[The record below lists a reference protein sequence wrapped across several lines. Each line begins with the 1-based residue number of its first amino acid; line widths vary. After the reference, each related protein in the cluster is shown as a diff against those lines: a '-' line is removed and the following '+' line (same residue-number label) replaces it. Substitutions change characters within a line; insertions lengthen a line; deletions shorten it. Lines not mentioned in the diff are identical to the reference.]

1 MKLFLVFTLLF
12 SAVSSVGAR
21 ELLSPAP
28 PSVHGDVASGPSALL
43 GRAFGAASKLPEVPH
58 LKTRGRLQEDLV
70 EALLEAGGPVA
81 LAQEWTGRI
90 SNWRGALGAAA
101 ISVHL
106 AREGEEQAA
115 KAALE
120 AAQGLEAALTDPS
133 EQGWRRNRVRARIAL
148 AYAILGDKAT
158 AAAIQARMDA
168 TEGGMLSVYAASILD
183 PELIEAQAEQLFELA
198 AAGTSDEARF
208 ALEAVSVFYGR
219 VHGDEELR
227 EKLYAGLIEH
237 WKQVPLVPRVELLD
251 LFARGDVENGAPVLA
266 QAKINRIEE
275 MVRTNKVL
283 LEDQVA
289 LRARVALLRG
299 LAGQGEAGVAMADE
313 ALAKYDEVR
322 ESINSIW
329 RGRALR
335 PLAEAYASLGQR
347 MIASDLYERALAEAV
362 VNPNSRPRV
371 EDLVKISISITRSG
385 IEPTRSLE
393 QALERVANGVG
404 EPW

>member
-1 MKLFLVFTLLF
+1 MKPFLVLTLMF
-12 SAVSSVGAR
+12 GAAAPIAAR
-21 ELLSPAP
+21 GPLSPPAP
-28 PSVHGDVASGPSALL
+28 GVHLDVTSGPSALL
-43 GRAFGAASKLPEVPH
+43 GRAYDAASKLPEVPH
-58 LKTRGRLQEDLV
+58 LKTRGRLQEELV
-70 EALLEAGGPVA
+70 EALLEAGGPVG
-81 LAQEWTGRI
+81 LAREWADGI
-90 SNWRGALGAAA
+90 SNWRGALGVAA

-106 AREGEEQAA
+106 AKAGDEQAA

-120 AAQGLEAALTDPS
+120 AARTLESALTGSS

-148 AYAILGDKAT
+148 AYAVLGDKAT
-158 AAAIQARMDA
+158 AAEIQARIDA
-168 TEGGMLSVYAASILD
+168 TEGGMLSVYAASVLD
-183 PELIEAQAEQLFELA
+183 RELIEVQAEQLFELA

-227 EKLYAGLIEH
+227 EKLYAGLLEH
-237 WKQVPLVPRVELLD
+237 WKQVPLVPRIELLD
-251 LFARGDVENGAPVLA
+251 LFARSDVGNGAPALA
-266 QAKINRIEE
+266 VAKIDRIEE

-299 LAGQGEAGVAMADE
+299 LAGQREAGADMGDE

-362 VNPNSRPRV
+362 INRNSRPRV
-371 EDLVKISISITRSG
+371 EDLVRVSISITRSG

-393 QALERVANGVG
+393 LALERVAKGLG

>member
-12 SAVSSVGAR
+12 GAASPVGAR

-90 SNWRGALGAAA
+90 PNWRGALGAAA

-237 WKQVPLVPRVELLD
+237 WKQVPLVPRMELLD

-371 EDLVKISISITRSG
+371 EDLVKISMSIARSG

>member
-1 MKLFLVFTLLF
+1 MKLLLF
-12 SAVSSVGAR
+12 LTLMVGAAAPVPAR
-21 ELLSPAP
+21 GPLSPAP
-28 PSVHGDVASGPSALL
+28 PGVQDEVTGGPSELL
-43 GRAFGAASKLPEVPH
+43 GRAFEAASKLPEVPH

-70 EALLEAGGPVA
+70 EALLEVGGPVA
-81 LAQEWTGRI
+81 QAQEWTDRI

-101 ISVHL
+101 ISVYL
-106 AREGEEQAA
+106 AREGDEQAA
-115 KAALE
+115 RAALE
-120 AAQGLEAALTDPS
+120 AARSLEAELTDS
-133 EQGWRRNRVRARIAL
+133 TEQGWRRNRVRARIAL

-168 TEGGMLSVYAASILD
+168 TEGGMLSVYAASVLD
-183 PELIEAQAEQLFELA
+183 PELIEVQAEQLFELA

-227 EKLYAGLIEH
+227 NKLFAGLLEH
-237 WKQVPLVPRVELLD
+237 WKQVPLVPRIELLD
-251 LFARGDVENGAPVLA
+251 LFARGDVENGAPALA
-266 QAKINRIEE
+266 VAKIDRIEE

-393 QALERVANGVG
+393 QGLERVARGVG

>member
-1 MKLFLVFTLLF
+1 MK
-12 SAVSSVGAR
+12 S
-21 ELLSPAP
+21 
-28 PSVHGDVASGPSALL
+28 
-43 GRAFGAASKLPEVPH
+43 
-58 LKTRGRLQEDLV
+58 RGWLQEELV
-70 EALLEAGGPVA
+70 EALLEAGGPVG
-81 LAQEWTGRI
+81 LAREWADGI
-90 SNWRGALGAAA
+90 SNWRGALGVAA

-106 AREGEEQAA
+106 AKAGDEQAA

-120 AAQGLEAALTDPS
+120 AARTLESALTGSS

-148 AYAILGDKAT
+148 AYAVLGDKAT
-158 AAAIQARMDA
+158 AAGIQARIDA
-168 TEGGMLSVYAASILD
+168 TEGGMLSVYAASVLD
-183 PELIEAQAEQLFELA
+183 RELIEVQAEQLFELA

-227 EKLYAGLIEH
+227 ERLYAGLLEH
-237 WKQVPLVPRVELLD
+237 WKQVPLVPRIELLD
-251 LFARGDVENGAPVLA
+251 LFARSDVGNGAPALA
-266 QAKINRIEE
+266 AAKIDRIEE

-299 LAGQGEAGVAMADE
+299 LAGQREAGADMADE

-362 VNPNSRPRV
+362 INPNSRPRV
-371 EDLVKISISITRSG
+371 EDLVRVSISITRSG

-393 QALERVANGVG
+393 LALERVAKGLG

>member
-1 MKLFLVFTLLF
+1 MKPFLVLTLMF
-12 SAVSSVGAR
+12 GAAAQIAAR
-21 ELLSPAP
+21 GPLSPPAP
-28 PSVHGDVASGPSALL
+28 GVHLDVTSGPSALL
-43 GRAFGAASKLPEVPH
+43 GRAYDAASKLPEVPH
-58 LKTRGRLQEDLV
+58 LKTRGRLQEELV
-70 EALLEAGGPVA
+70 EALLEAGGPVG
-81 LAQEWTGRI
+81 LAREWADGI
-90 SNWRGALGAAA
+90 SNWRGALGVAA

-106 AREGEEQAA
+106 AKAGDEQAA

-120 AAQGLEAALTDPS
+120 AARTLESALTGSS

-148 AYAILGDKAT
+148 AYAVLGDKAT
-158 AAAIQARMDA
+158 AAGIQARIDA
-168 TEGGMLSVYAASILD
+168 TEGGMLSVYAASVLD
-183 PELIEAQAEQLFELA
+183 RELIEVQAEQLFELA

-227 EKLYAGLIEH
+227 EKLYAGLLEH
-237 WKQVPLVPRVELLD
+237 WKQVPLVPRIELLD
-251 LFARGDVENGAPVLA
+251 LFARSDVGNGAPALA
-266 QAKINRIEE
+266 AAKIDRIEE

-299 LAGQGEAGVAMADE
+299 LAGQREAGADMADE

-362 VNPNSRPRV
+362 INPNSRPRV
-371 EDLVKISISITRSG
+371 EDLVRVSISITRSG

-393 QALERVANGVG
+393 LALERVAKGLG